1 MLRFSLFFIFVSA
14 FAFGNPSEAPSAT
27 PATQAAGSAMKILR
41 VGDSITRYAASHPG
55 LCRALEQAG
64 IPYEMV
70 GSQEWPAKGVSGRME
85 GYNGKTIQFFTSPQK
100 EFGHPDTLNH
110 DAVPIDFAI
119 EKFNPDLILLMV
131 GTNNLG
137 GTDRNEI
144 DVPKLRGF
152 LDDLLNRIHSLA
164 PAAHVMVA
172 TAPPARNNWENKPGM
187 AFRNERTAAYNE
199 QVVKPSVTALA
210 AAGRPISLVDIFS
223 ALDPEIDLSDGV
235 HPNESGKAKINAQWF
250 AAIQDWRKKNAI
262 ADSVSQ

>member
-1 MLRFSLFFIFVSA
+1 MLRFLLFSLFVSGSA
-14 FAFGNPSEAPSAT
+14 LGSSSAT
-27 PATQAAGSAMKILR
+27 PSPNPAAQAAGSAIKILR

-55 LCRALEQAG
+55 LCLALEQAG

-70 GSQEWPAKGVSGRME
+70 GSQEWPVKGFSGRME

-110 DAVPIDFAI
+110 DAVPI

-172 TAPPARNNWENKPGM
+172 TAPPARNNWKNKPGM

-223 ALDPEIDLSDGV
+223 ALDPEIDLSNGV